1 MSNILYGGQLN
12 TTLSVGGMV
21 LNDYRITIEDIE
33 GGHRLSIIRGS
44 EVQVMDIMDGKD
56 GGADIKIDATLANT
70 GEAADAKAVGE
81 KLAELLELLQGKV
94 DAVEGKGLSTNDF
107 TDEHLQKLENMQPG
121 DGLQGIKLGGE
132 PVNVEDGVV
141 NIPIAGESLGVVRSS
156 NDENG
161 ITIAEDGSMRI
172 NAISLDMLT
181 QSGSEVI
188 LGGGGA

>member
-56 GGADIKIDATLANT
+56 GGADIKIDASLTNT

-107 TDEHLQKLENMQPG
+107 TDAHLQKLENMQPG
-121 DGLQGIKLGGE
+121 GGLQEIQLAGE
-132 PVNVEDGVV
+132 TVDTKDGVA
-141 NIPIAGESLGVVRSS
+141 NIPVAGDGLGVVKSS
-156 NDENG
+156 SDENG
-161 ITIAEDGSMRI
+161 ITIDVDGSMHV
-172 NAISLDMLT
+172 NSISLDILT
-181 QSGSEVI
+181 QSGSEVV